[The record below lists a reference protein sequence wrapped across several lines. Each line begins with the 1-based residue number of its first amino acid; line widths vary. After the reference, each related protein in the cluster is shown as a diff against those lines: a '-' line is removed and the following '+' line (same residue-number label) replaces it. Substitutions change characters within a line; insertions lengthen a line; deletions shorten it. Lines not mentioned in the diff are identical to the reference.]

1 MRTETER
8 TMKILILVCSVA
20 LLHSTLYGEMKP
32 QGGDAVFRI
41 YSSGRGGGTG
51 TSLYMK
57 TDQPLMVISTVADV
71 QVTND
76 GKAVRLTMT
85 QADARKFAEI
95 TRQHPNEMLILVG
108 RGSALQAIQVGS
120 PITNGVLE
128 FRYPQEHL
136 AADYVKYRF
145 RLK

>member
-1 MRTETER
+1 
-8 TMKILILVCSVA
+8 MKVLLLICSVA
-20 LLHSTLYGEMKP
+20 LLHSTVCAEMKP
-32 QGGDAVFRI
+32 QGGDPVFRI
-41 YSSGRGGGTG
+41 YGSGRGGGTG

-57 TDQPLMVISTVADV
+57 TDQPLMLISTVADV
-71 QVTND
+71 QVSKD
-76 GKAVRLTMT
+76 GKTVRLTMT
-85 QADARKFAEI
+85 EADARKFAEI

-120 PITNGVLE
+120 PVTNGVLE